1 MTENL
6 NLQRALLRRLDELSG
21 VSILDKV
28 KVDSIQRD
36 GTGWPVLRL
45 SSGREVRARLLVR
58 IHSTP
63 KCLNGTLQI
72 PIGRCRWV

>member
-36 GTGWPVLRL
+36 DTGWPVLRL

-63 KCLNGTLQI
+63 NGLNGTLQI